1 MHGGAGMNISEHVAR
16 CETAASAAAAA
27 AAGVKTKP

>member
-1 MHGGAGMNISEHVAR
+1 MNISEHVAR

-27 AAGVKTKP
+27 AAAGVKTKP

>member
-27 AAGVKTKP
+27 AGVKTKP